1 MSRSTH
7 RDDFFQTSAALEEQK
22 RKDAKSRNT
31 DGSPIKL
38 QSKILAIAADPV
50 NPGAVFVA
58 QSTGTVRKI
67 ILETGETA
75 AVFKGPTAPVTSI
88 CFSPNGKL
96 LFAGCWD
103 KTIWSWD
110 VASGQPQHRYEGH
123 TDFVRSVI
131 SSSLRGQDLLISG
144 GADAQILVFDIASG
158 KRLYTLKGHAK
169 GVQDLIMDPT
179 CLDPES
185 KSLVVFSAG
194 SDREIRWFDITSGSQ
209 DLTAMDPL
217 LAHDTS
223 VYKLFFDSDGDLWT
237 ASADKTA
244 KCLVREDGWKANLT
258 LSHPDFVRDVVV
270 YEQGGWVI
278 TACRDEEV
286 RVWNRSVSQ
295 CLLESDPSSI
305 TNLYTSQTGQLYHTF
320 SGHFEEVTGLV
331 LIGSTVVSVSID
343 ATIRQWS
350 LRPDDLRTAVE
361 KAKRTK
367 AEEEESEQN
376 PESMLTEEEEREL
389 AELMNED

>member
-1 MSRSTH
+1 
-7 RDDFFQTSAALEEQK
+7 
-22 RKDAKSRNT
+22 
-31 DGSPIKL
+31 
-38 QSKILAIAADPV
+38 
-50 NPGAVFVA
+50 
-58 QSTGTVRKI
+58 
-67 ILETGETA
+67 
-75 AVFKGPTAPVTSI
+75 VTSI

-286 RVWNRSVSQ
+286 RVWNRS
-295 CLLESDPSSI
+295 
-305 TNLYTSQTGQLYHTF
+305 TGQLYHTF

>member
-31 DGSPIKL
+31 HGSPIKL
-38 QSKILAIAADPV
+38 QSKILAIATDPV
-50 NPGAVFVA
+50 NQGAVFVA
-58 QSTGTVRKI
+58 LSTGTVRKI

-75 AVFKGPTAPVTSI
+75 AVFKGPTAPVTSV
-88 CFSPNGKL
+88 CFSPDGRL

-131 SSSLRGQDLLISG
+131 SSSLRGQDLLVSG

-179 CLDPES
+179 SLDLES
-185 KSLVVFSAG
+185 KSLVLFSAG
-194 SDREIRWFDITSGSQ
+194 SDREIRWFDITCGSQ

-258 LSHPDFVRDVVV
+258 LPHPDFVRDVVV

-286 RVWNRSVSQ
+286 RVWHRS
-295 CLLESDPSSI
+295 
-305 TNLYTSQTGQLYHTF
+305 TGQLYHTF

-331 LIGSTVVSVSID
+331 LIGSTIVSVSID

-361 KAKRTK
+361 KAKRVK
-367 AEEEESEQN
+367 AEEEEQSEQN